1 MNKIFDPKITQGPW
15 RIREEKKYSA
25 ELIAIENE
33 SCDLVCDFGDAEKY
47 YPTQGTE
54 PNNEDLKAILAVPE
68 MLEVVKTAQRVSDYS
83 RKNEDVTIELCLFLH
98 DLAESLQKLHKKHG
112 TDEIIHE

>member
-1 MNKIFDPKITQGPW
+1 MKKIFDPKITQGPW

-54 PNNEDLKAILAVPE
+54 PNNEDLKAILAIPE
-68 MLEVVKTAQRVSDYS
+68 MLCVIKKS
-83 RKNEDVTIELCLFLH
+83 RALIKSRNFQGVCDEEIELENALK
-98 DLAESLQKLHKKHG
+98 KLDKIHG
-112 TDEIIHE
+112 DDCINEQ